1 MSEYFKA
8 NKMRPEQIQDFI
20 PSPMTLATAMYY
32 TEMNP
37 HTGEKI
43 YIEKAMSK
51 RKLQKRTLQSFLP
64 QNRFRKALLD
74 RRKGKFPRTYI
85 AAETDSL
92 DSGNPLNINA

>member
-1 MSEYFKA
+1 
-8 NKMRPEQIQDFI
+8 MRPEQIQDFI

-64 QNRFRKALLD
+64 QNRFRKALKE
-74 RRKGKFPRTYI
+74 RREGNFPRTYI
-85 AAETDSL
+85 ASETETL
-92 DSGNPLNINA
+92 DSQSPLDING